1 MTSPPPPH
9 PTQILSPGTTFTG
22 NTNTGTNAVI
32 HDISSIM
39 RPNLRMSQSPTH
51 MARTDREK
59 RRRQAKGMPVTGEG
73 SPAQPSGQ
81 AVRFD
86 VQNGMW
92 TDEQGLPANA
102 PHQAAPP
109 DAANMDTAEQLR
121 HIFRYYCAFGR
132 TGGKGA
138 AQDTVDSSNFM
149 KFARECPGLITRK
162 LNRTEIDL
170 IFTKAK
176 PKFERRLDFTH
187 FLDALSALAAK
198 RYPRYDPTTAFSV
211 LLAHHVFKVPCA
223 PQASKEQAQSRPNR
237 SAPGTPGAG
246 GAAGSGDMYSQHE
259 QGYNERTQEVADRQ
273 RTALEERELAR
284 QRQAALNYS
293 PGNATIAGSGNKVGG
308 VYDRL
313 SSPQTFTG
321 VYRRRFEGDGR
332 INAHTDLTA
341 SATQFGGST
350 NTNTNETFH
359 DIKGMLRTNLRS
371 GGSRMM
377 RFEPGAGR
385 RVMPR
390 PSQVSAHLY
399 KSSLSSVSFRP
410 PPPHVPPLPPPRSP
424 AKSIWDPIYLL
435 VQCTVPFSSRSI
447 VSTPI

>member
-1 MTSPPPPH
+1 MPPSFM
-9 PTQILSPGTTFTG
+9 QSYYGSPGTSYMG
-22 NTNTGTNAVI
+22 NTNTGTNAII

-51 MARTDREK
+51 MARTDRER
-59 RRRQAKGMPVTGEG
+59 RRRQAKGMPVSGAG
-73 SPAQPSGQ
+73 AVVASPGA

-92 TDEQGLPANA
+92 TDEQGNPANA
-102 PHQAAPP
+102 PHQSAPP
-109 DAANMDTAEQLR
+109 DADKMDTAEQLR

-132 TGGKGA
+132 TGGRGA

-223 PQASKEQAQSRPNR
+223 PTSAKDQAQSRQGD
-237 SAPGTPGAG
+237 GTSQQQASGSNAG
-246 GAAGSGDMYSQHE
+246 GQGDMYLQHE
-259 QGYNERTQEVADRQ
+259 EGYMERTKDSADRQ
-273 RTALEERELAR
+273 
-284 QRQAALNYS
+284 QAALEHRELTRRRQEAMNYS
-293 PGNATIAGSGNKVGG
+293 PGNATIAGAGNTPGG

-313 SSPQTFTG
+313 SSPGTYTG

-341 SATQFGGST
+341 SATQFSGST

-377 RFEPGAGR
+377 RF
-385 RVMPR
+385 
-390 PSQVSAHLY
+390 
-399 KSSLSSVSFRP
+399 
-410 PPPHVPPLPPPRSP
+410 
-424 AKSIWDPIYLL
+424 
-435 VQCTVPFSSRSI
+435 
-447 VSTPI
+447 

>member
-1 MTSPPPPH
+1 MRFHGSFVAWATIDGVETATAQQQNHLHHCLFFFSLACDRALQCFRHNFFHFREPFRITHPVPFLAP
-9 PTQILSPGTTFTG
+9 PTQHSPGTSFTG
-22 NTNTGTNAVI
+22 STNTGTNAII

-59 RRRQAKGMPVTGEG
+59 RRRQAKGMPVQGIG
-73 SPAQPSGQ
+73 SPTLQPGT
-81 AVRFD
+81 ARRFD
-86 VQNGMW
+86 VENGMW
-92 TDEQGLPANA
+92 TDEQGMPANA
-102 PHQAAPP
+102 PHQQPP
-109 DAANMDTAEQLR
+109 PNAENMDTAEQLR

-132 TGGKGA
+132 TGGRGA
-138 AQDTVDSSNFM
+138 NQDTIDSSNFM

-198 RYPRYDPTTAFSV
+198 RYPRYDPTTSFSV

-223 PQASKEQAQSRPNR
+223 PQAMGLEDQPRPAR
-237 SAPGTPGAG
+237 AAPSTPQEG
-246 GAAGSGDMYSQHE
+246 GAPDLYSQHE
-259 QGYNERTQEVADRQ
+259 QGYNERHQEVANRHQ
-273 RTALEERELAR
+273 TAALEQRELTRRR
-284 QRQAALNYS
+284 QEALNYS
-293 PGNATIAGSGNKVGG
+293 PGNATIAGSGNKKGG

-313 SSPQTFTG
+313 ASPQTFTG

-341 SATQFGGST
+341 SATQFGGNT

-359 DIKGMLRTNLRS
+359 DIKGMLRTNLKS

-377 RFEPGAGR
+377 RF
-385 RVMPR
+385 
-390 PSQVSAHLY
+390 
-399 KSSLSSVSFRP
+399 
-410 PPPHVPPLPPPRSP
+410 
-424 AKSIWDPIYLL
+424 
-435 VQCTVPFSSRSI
+435 
-447 VSTPI
+447 